1 MSLRNN
7 SDLEKTKFSSIEGA
21 TPVKNITPPYPTKIV
36 HLKILPA
43 RV

>member
-1 MSLRNN
+1 MLLRNY
-7 SDLEKTKFSSIEGA
+7 SVLELQGA

>member
-1 MSLRNN
+1 MLLRND
-7 SDLEKTKFSSIEGA
+7 SVLEKTKFSSRCD
-21 TPVKNITPPYPTKIV
+21 TSKKNITPPYPTKIV